1 MSDNPGMDKTDDPS
15 MDKTWKFF
23 WLNFYILQTNSKQDS
38 TWTGMNNT
46 KTKTLKQYPFPEEKA
61 LSMIILDKYLLL
73 KNIFGV
79 KTLSLTQSWQR
90 RRAHSCLIG
99 NLHHRFNPRGSTA
112 AKGGRGHSQ
121 KLVRAIDGWEIYV
134 QRTFGKLQDVQ
145 DGLDKFWQSGNS
157 TSIVHC
163 SKVHSW
169 RKKIF

>member
-1 MSDNPGMDKTDDPS
+1 MDKTDDPS

-38 TWTGMNNT
+38 TWTRMNNT
-46 KTKTLKQYPFPEEKA
+46 KTKTLKQYAFPEEKA
-61 LSMIILDKYLLL
+61 LSMIILEKYLLL
-73 KNIFGV
+73 KNMFGV

-121 KLVRAIDGWEIYV
+121 NWWEPLMAEKYMIKKPLACSRMSRMAWTNFDSLGIV
-134 QRTFGKLQDVQ
+134 QALCKILQN
-145 DGLDKFWQSGNS
+145 L
-157 TSIVHC
+157 
-163 SKVHSW
+163 
-169 RKKIF
+169 